1 MRSHHRGA
9 AQSLANR
16 CKAICGQFLYHHTQH
31 QVSIDPFT
39 DAKLLGFKNSLIFI
53 MLKLFSR
60 YFSVGVLNTAI
71 HWLCFTALF
80 SLIGMNQAISNLVA
94 FCVAVTFSFFVNA
107 KWTFKSKA
115 TTGRYVAF
123 VIFMGIMAALTGYIA
138 DRLHA
143 PALITLIAFSG
154 FSLVA
159 GFIYSKFIVFRDTK

>member
-1 MRSHHRGA
+1 M
-9 AQSLANR
+9 
-16 CKAICGQFLYHHTQH
+16 
-31 QVSIDPFT
+31 
-39 DAKLLGFKNSLIFI
+39 IFI

-60 YFSVGVLNTAI
+60 YVSVGVLNTAI
-71 HWLCFTALF
+71 HWVCFGVML

-115 TTGRYVAF
+115 TTCRYVAF
-123 VIFMGIMAALTGYIA
+123 VIFMGVMAALTGYIA

-143 PALITLIAFSG
+143 TALITLISFSG
-154 FSLVA
+154 FSLAA